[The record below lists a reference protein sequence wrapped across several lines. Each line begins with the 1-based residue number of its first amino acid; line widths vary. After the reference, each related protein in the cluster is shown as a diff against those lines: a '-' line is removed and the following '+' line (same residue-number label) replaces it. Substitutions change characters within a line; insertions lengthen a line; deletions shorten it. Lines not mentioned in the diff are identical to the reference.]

1 MDIYDKFIDVIN
13 NYNLSGEEVLNLLLD
28 FNGSDII
35 DDRNG
40 EFSDFLEEEGYN
52 LW

>member
-35 DDRNG
+35 DDRKG
-40 EFSDFLEEEGYN
+40 EFSDFLEEVGYN
-52 LW
+52 L